1 MATSGNIAT
10 GPAPSYVVDA
20 ARSRFQVKGT
30 AAGMLSAFGHNPI
43 VAVRQFSGEAWFR
56 EQTPENSSLR
66 LSIDAGALEIANDV
80 NDKDRREMDR
90 VMKEEVLEV
99 ARYPE
104 IRFEASGRSATK
116 LAQGMYRMVL
126 GGTLSL
132 HGVDRDV
139 VVPCNVTVGGDNLRA
154 NGEFAIRQT
163 DFRIKLVSVAGG
175 TLKLKDELK
184 FQFDV
189 AARRRIATNE

>member
-1 MATSGNIAT
+1 MASSGNLAA

-43 VAVRQFSGEAWFR
+43 VAIRQFSGEAWYR
-56 EQTPENSSLR
+56 AQAPENSSLR
-66 LSIDAGALEIANDV
+66 LSIDAGSLEIANDV
-80 NDKDRREMDR
+80 NDKDRREMDQ
-90 VMKEEVLEV
+90 VMQEEVLET

-104 IRFEASGRSATK
+104 IRFEASGRSAAK
-116 LAQGMYRMVL
+116 IAEGMYRIVL

-139 VVPCNVTVGGDNLRA
+139 EVPCNVAVSDDSLRA
-154 NGEFAIRQT
+154 NGEFTIRQT

-184 FQFDV
+184 FQFDIV
-189 AARRRIATNE
+189 ARRRVATNE